1 MSQAMSSPPSS
12 SLADS
17 DTRPASAGSSPTA
30 FVVYSPTNLKD
41 KLDVNSE
48 SKTAPRQKRRRTSPE
63 DQKILEEEFA
73 RNPKPD
79 KPSRLEIVKKVA
91 LGEKEIQIWFQ
102 NRRQASRRRQEPT
115 GHSDDLTASQ
125 DSRSRA
131 NSGLIPSPSMQAPTS
146 TPPAVEVPD
155 IQNESASSA
164 EAAEEKV
171 AEEQVT
177 QEKDVVES
185 ETERKEAAPAK
196 LVLFKDELTGS
207 AYIIPETP
215 TSSQTLPSSQETSQD
230 TTRST
235 ILKPGY
241 FANRRSASYILSSE
255 DFFVPAP
262 QHVRPPPVQA
272 RPPPVQVPR
281 VLHRASSS
289 NIVLSMTDDG
299 KACVKDRNVPS
310 PPRAPPVKIAGLRR
324 SHSAAGLSDLFRA
337 SASES
342 SPNKFPRLSQAG
354 RSKHSQ
360 NWNFLCD
367 RDTRA
372 AELESATA
380 NAASE
385 IKLIRQSS
393 RSALRPNPRKA
404 NTPVRSPQDSSL
416 QRKTPGLQRAST
428 THGRL
433 QQGKKGGE
441 VEVWEQANNDSD
453 KENWEPEG
461 GQPQM
466 SRRRLHPSSAR
477 GGRQVLGENTQ
488 LLSQS
493 ASLGAMMNREKKAK
507 SEVDPEVQ
515 AFMGSARGATGGKVV
530 GDELDCV
537 ASLLSLSK
545 GNWK

>member
-1 MSQAMSSPPSS
+1 MSQDMSSPPDS
-12 SLADS
+12 SLIDS

-30 FVVYSPTNLKD
+30 FLVYSPSALKD
-41 KLDVNSE
+41 NLDPNAE
-48 SKTAPRQKRRRTSPE
+48 NKTAPRQKRRRTSPE

-115 GHSDDLTASQ
+115 GDPEESPANQ
-125 DSRSRA
+125 DSSLRVS
-131 NSGLIPSPSMQAPTS
+131 SGPIPSSSMQVPISTS
-146 TPPAVEVPD
+146 PPVVEVLE
-155 IQNESASSA
+155 IQNENVEVTEEIAIA
-164 EAAEEKV
+164 TEEQATEEKDTTE
-171 AEEQVT
+171 A
-177 QEKDVVES
+177 
-185 ETERKEAAPAK
+185 ETEKKEAAPAK
-196 LVLFKDELTGS
+196 LTLFMDELTGS
-207 AYIIPETP
+207 AYIIPDTP
-215 TSSQTLPSSQETSQD
+215 SSSQTLPSSQESSQD
-230 TTRST
+230 TIRSNT
-235 ILKPGY
+235 LKPGY
-241 FANRRSASYILSSE
+241 LANRRSASYILSSQ
-255 DFFVPAP
+255 DYLVPAP

-272 RPPPVQVPR
+272 PR

-324 SHSAAGLSDLFRA
+324 SYSAAGLSDLFRA

-354 RSKHSQ
+354 RSKHSK
-360 NWNFLCD
+360 NWNLLCD
-367 RDTRA
+367 RDTRE
-372 AELESATA
+372 AEIESATT

-393 RSALRPNPRKA
+393 RNTLRPNPRKG
-404 NTPVRSPQDSSL
+404 NTPMLSQQSSAL
-416 QRKTPGLQRAST
+416 QHKKPGLQRAST

-441 VEVWEQANNDSD
+441 IEVWEQANNDSD

-461 GQPQM
+461 GQTLM

-515 AFMGSARGATGGKVV
+515 AFMGSGKGTTGGKVV
-530 GDELDCV
+530 RDELDCV

>member
-1 MSQAMSSPPSS
+1 
-12 SLADS
+12 
-17 DTRPASAGSSPTA
+17 
-30 FVVYSPTNLKD
+30 
-41 KLDVNSE
+41 
-48 SKTAPRQKRRRTSPE
+48 
-63 DQKILEEEFA
+63 
-73 RNPKPD
+73 
-79 KPSRLEIVKKVA
+79 
-91 LGEKEIQIWFQ
+91 
-102 NRRQASRRRQEPT
+102 
-115 GHSDDLTASQ
+115 
-125 DSRSRA
+125 
-131 NSGLIPSPSMQAPTS
+131 MQAPTS
-146 TPPAVEVPD
+146 TPPPAVEVPEFQKED
-155 IQNESASSA
+155 GSPA
-164 EAAEEKV
+164 EVTEEKV
-171 AEEQVT
+171 AGEKVT
-177 QEKDVVES
+177 EEKDVVEA
-185 ETERKEAAPAK
+185 ETEKKDAAPAK
-196 LVLFKDELTGS
+196 LVLFKDDVTGA
-207 AYIIPETP
+207 AYIIHDTP
-215 TSSQTLPSSQETSQD
+215 SSSQTLPSSQETSQD

-235 ILKPGY
+235 LPKPGY
-241 FANRRSASYILSSE
+241 FANRRSASYILSSQ

-272 RPPPVQVPR
+272 PR
-281 VLHRASSS
+281 VLDRATSS

-360 NWNFLCD
+360 NWNLWCD
-367 RDTRA
+367 RDTRT
-372 AELESATA
+372 AEIENATT

-393 RSALRPNPRKA
+393 RSALRPNPRKG
-404 NTPVRSPQDSSL
+404 NTPMLSQQGSFL
-416 QRKTPGLQRAST
+416 QHKKPGLQRAST

-441 VEVWEQANNDSD
+441 IGEWEQSNNDSD

-461 GQPQM
+461 GQPQV
-466 SRRRLHPSSAR
+466 SCRRLHQSSAR
-477 GGRQVLGENTQ
+477 GVRQVLGENTQ

-493 ASLGAMMNREKKAK
+493 ASLGAMMNREKKTKA
-507 SEVDPEVQ
+507 ELDPEVQ
-515 AFMGSARGATGGKVV
+515 AFMGSAQGATGGKVV

>member
-1 MSQAMSSPPSS
+1 
-12 SLADS
+12 
-17 DTRPASAGSSPTA
+17 
-30 FVVYSPTNLKD
+30 
-41 KLDVNSE
+41 
-48 SKTAPRQKRRRTSPE
+48 
-63 DQKILEEEFA
+63 
-73 RNPKPD
+73 
-79 KPSRLEIVKKVA
+79 
-91 LGEKEIQIWFQ
+91 
-102 NRRQASRRRQEPT
+102 
-115 GHSDDLTASQ
+115 
-125 DSRSRA
+125 
-131 NSGLIPSPSMQAPTS
+131 MQAPTS
-146 TPPAVEVPD
+146 TPPPVVEVSD
-155 IQNESASSA
+155 VQNENGSPTDAT
-164 EAAEEKV
+164 EEKGV
-171 AEEQVT
+171 EEQAT
-177 QEKDVVES
+177 QEKDEA
-185 ETERKEAAPAK
+185 ETETEKKEAGPAK
-196 LVLFKDELTGS
+196 LILFKDELTGS
-207 AYIIPETP
+207 AYIIPDTP
-215 TSSQTLPSSQETSQD
+215 SSSQTLPSSQETSQD
-230 TTRST
+230 TTKSS

-241 FANRRSASYILSSE
+241 FANRRSASYVLSSQ
-255 DFFVPAP
+255 DSFVPAP
-262 QHVRPPPVQA
+262 QHV

-281 VLHRASSS
+281 VLHRASTS

-324 SHSAAGLSDLFRA
+324 SHSAAGLNDLFRE

-342 SPNKFPRLSQAG
+342 SPNKFPRISQAG

-360 NWNFLCD
+360 NWNFWCD
-367 RDTRA
+367 RDTRT
-372 AELESATA
+372 AEIERTTT

-393 RSALRPNPRKA
+393 RNALRPNPRKG
-404 NTPVRSPQDSSL
+404 NTSMLSQQDSSL
-416 QRKTPGLQRAST
+416 QHKKPGLQRANT

-441 VEVWEQANNDSD
+441 TEVWEQANNDSD

-461 GQPQM
+461 GQPQI

-477 GGRQVLGENTQ
+477 GGRKVLGENTQ

-507 SEVDPEVQ
+507 SELDPEVQ
-515 AFMGSARGATGGKVV
+515 AFMGSARGTTGGKVV

>member
-1 MSQAMSSPPSS
+1 
-12 SLADS
+12 
-17 DTRPASAGSSPTA
+17 
-30 FVVYSPTNLKD
+30 
-41 KLDVNSE
+41 
-48 SKTAPRQKRRRTSPE
+48 
-63 DQKILEEEFA
+63 
-73 RNPKPD
+73 
-79 KPSRLEIVKKVA
+79 
-91 LGEKEIQIWFQ
+91 
-102 NRRQASRRRQEPT
+102 
-115 GHSDDLTASQ
+115 
-125 DSRSRA
+125 
-131 NSGLIPSPSMQAPTS
+131 MQAPVS
-146 TPPAVEVPD
+146 TPPAVEVPE
-155 IQNESASSA
+155 IQKDSGSPA
-164 EAAEEKV
+164 EQTEEKA
-171 AEEQVT
+171 AEEQVA
-177 QEKDVVES
+177 EKKDAVEA
-185 ETERKEAAPAK
+185 EPEKKEAAPPK
-196 LVLFKDELTGS
+196 LVLFKDEVTGA
-207 AYIIPETP
+207 AYILPDTP
-215 TSSQTLPSSQETSQD
+215 SSSQTLPSSQETSQETSQD

-241 FANRRSASYILSSE
+241 FANRRSASYILSSQ

-262 QHVRPPPVQA
+262 QHVRPPPVQ
-272 RPPPVQVPR
+272 VPR
-281 VLHRASSS
+281 VLYRATSS

-337 SASES
+337 SAAES

-360 NWNFLCD
+360 NWNILCD
-367 RDTRA
+367 RDTRT
-372 AELESATA
+372 AEIESFTT
-380 NAASE
+380 NAANE

-393 RSALRPNPRKA
+393 RSALRPNPRKG
-404 NTPVRSPQDSSL
+404 NTPMLSQQGSFL
-416 QRKTPGLQRAST
+416 QQKKPGLQRAST

-433 QQGKKGGE
+433 QQGKKGRE

-461 GQPQM
+461 GQPQA

-507 SEVDPEVQ
+507 SELDPEVQ
-515 AFMGSARGATGGKVV
+515 EFMGSAQRATGGKVV
-530 GDELDCV
+530 RDELDCV